1 MKITNNFLTIN
12 PYSRPGTKLTSVK
25 NIVVHYVGNPNT
37 SALANRNYFERLKDE
52 RVNVKRLCAS
62 SQYIIGLN
70 GEIIRCIPENE
81 VAYHAGN
88 YTVNCN
94 SIGIEC
100 CHPDRSGKFN
110 SLTYNALIEL
120 LKDLCKRYGL
130 NSSNVIR
137 HYDVTGKE
145 CPLYYVNNASEW
157 TKLKN
162 DINSSVTPKPSYKD
176 QVLNVGDTFTIPGVF
191 RVDAVSSKLD
201 AVACTK
207 LADKP
212 FADYN
217 YIDARPLI
225 KTTANG
231 TRTANQ
237 VFKVGDY
244 FVIPG
249 TFKTI
254 KNHAKTNAVYAQI
267 GRRKTWIKA
276 NPCYEV

>member
-1 MKITNNFLTIN
+1 MKITNNYLTVN

-25 NIVVHYVGNPNT
+25 NIVVHYVGNPST
-37 SALANRNYFERLKDE
+37 SALANRNYFESLKNKG
-52 RVNVKRLCAS
+52 VYAS
-62 SQYIIGLN
+62 SHYIIGLN

-100 CHPDRSGKFN
+100 CHPDSTGKFN
-110 SLTYNALIEL
+110 SKTYNALIEL
-120 LKDLCKRYGL
+120 LRDLCKRYGL

-137 HYDVTGKE
+137 HYDVTGKK
-145 CPLYYVNNASEW
+145 CPLFYVNNPSEW

-162 DINSSVTPKPSYKD
+162 SINSTNTPKPSYKD
-176 QVLNVGDTFTIPGVF
+176 QILNPGDTFTVPGVF
-191 RVDAVSSKLD
+191 KVSAVSASMD
-201 AVACTK
+201 AIASTQ
-207 LADKP
+207 LSDKP
-212 FADYN
+212 FQTYN
-217 YIDARPLI
+217 YIDAKPLI

-231 TRTANQ
+231 NRTANQ

-244 FVIPG
+244 FIIPG

-254 KNHAKTNAVYAQI
+254 KNDAPTNAVYAQI

-276 NPCYEV
+276 GPCYEV

>member
-1 MKITNNFLTIN
+1 MKITEKYLTKN

-37 SALANRNYFERLKDE
+37 SAIANRNYFESLKDKG
-52 RVNVKRLCAS
+52 VYAS

-70 GEIIRCIPENE
+70 GEIIKCMPESE

-100 CHPDRSGKFN
+100 CHPDSSGKFN

-120 LKDLCKRYGL
+120 LKDLCKRYRL

-137 HYDVTGKE
+137 HYDVTGKM
-145 CPLYYVNNASEW
+145 CPLFYVKNPSEW

-162 DINSSVTPKPSYKD
+162 AVNGTTKPKTSYKD
-176 QVLNVGDTFTIPGVF
+176 QILTVGDTFTIPGVF
-191 RVDAVSSKLD
+191 KVDAVSAKLD
-201 AVACTK
+201 AIACSK

-217 YIDARPLI
+217 YIDAKPLV
-225 KTTANG
+225 KTTKNG
-231 TRTANQ
+231 TKTANQ

-244 FVIPG
+244 FIIPG
-249 TFKTI
+249 TYKTL
-254 KNHAKTNAVYAQI
+254 KNHAKTNSVYTKI

-276 NPCYEV
+276 DPCYEV